1 MTDVERVLQR
11 LGLGSDARTW
21 LVALDGVGP
30 AKVELPVAGRLH
42 ELLVRLG
49 VPELDLQPVLSA
61 APSLARDPEL
71 WWLLERS
78 VRLALLRLGS
88 QGEMLP
94 SFADLP
100 WDLGPVAR
108 YFYVYVY
115 VAAIPATLSHHRE
128 RGIPDDVSWAT
139 LADLG
144 DKMAMHRRAYGVGGL
159 NKQNWLTLHL
169 RGGIVTL
176 GRLQFALADAAE
188 YGGGPSGR
196 PHEQVLGVHIPGG
209 GPLSPAACT
218 TAFEQAPI
226 FFARHFPAHTTSIA
240 MCSSWLLDEQLAAY
254 LPAQSN
260 ILRFQER
267 FTLLSGAHDG
277 DGDIMEFVA
286 GRANL
291 PWAELPRR
299 TSLERGIAEHL
310 ESGRHFAVRT
320 GWCPLV
326 STDC

>member
-1 MTDVERVLQR
+1 MSDVERVLGQ

-21 LVALDGVGP
+21 LAALDAVGP
-30 AKVELPVAGRLH
+30 AGVDLPGADRLH
-42 ELLVRLG
+42 RLLVKLG
-49 VPELDLQPVLSA
+49 VPEPDLQPVVSA
-61 APSLARDPEL
+61 APTPATDPEL
-71 WWLLERS
+71 WWLLQRS
-78 VRLALLRLGS
+78 VRLVALHLGGK
-88 QGEMLP
+88 GEMQP

-115 VAAIPATLSHHRE
+115 VASLPSTLRHHRE

-176 GRLQFALADAAE
+176 GRLQFALTDAAE
-188 YGGGPSGR
+188 YGGGPHGT
-196 PHEQVLGVHIPGG
+196 PYEQVLGVHIPGG

-218 TAFEQAPI
+218 TAFQQAPS
-226 FFARHFPAHTTSIA
+226 FFAQHFPEHTASIA
-240 MCSSWLLDEQLAAY
+240 LCSSWLLDEQLAAY
-254 LPAQSN
+254 LPAESN

-267 FTLLSGAHDG
+267 FTLLSDTRDG
-277 DGDIMEFVA
+277 DEDVLEFVA
-286 GRANL
+286 GRANF

-299 TSLERGIAEHL
+299 TALEKGIAEHL
-310 ESGRHFAVRT
+310 ANGRHFTVRT